1 MKLLTNKTFVQKI
14 ILVLVAIILF
24 NFAVPIQSNAAVW
37 DLGTDLL
44 KELVHLI
51 TSLGDVIMGALNK
64 MMLGTEKMLDSAMLP
79 QDDPNFRA
87 AGSDLNGNT
96 SLSGDVIKRINT
108 SNSTSQY
115 YYPLD
120 GLLWND
126 WKVPNML
133 YSPENIFANRIAMLD
148 VNFVQPHTYNA
159 VEYHDEAGSSATQN
173 SQERAQSGADKLN
186 ETVASW
192 YKSFRNIAIVGLL
205 TVLVYLGIRIL
216 IASTVQ
222 DKAKYK
228 ENLQDWL
235 VALCLVFAIHFIMSG
250 IMMLTDKVTDLFDTS
265 VNNNIVVHVK
275 GDDVNVLTPE
285 GAPTDTLK
293 FRTNLTGYMRFMAQS
308 DDLSNTASYSIIYLA
323 LVIYTVMFTVIYL
336 KRFLY
341 MAFFTMIAP
350 LVALTYPIDKAN
362 DGKAQAFNLW
372 FKEYTMN
379 AIIQP
384 VHLILYTALVGTA
397 IDLASSNPIYALVAI
412 GFLIPAEKF
421 VKKMFGLDRSETA
434 AGWGA
439 VAGGALAMKGV
450 GKVAG
455 SFKGN
460 KGKGSKNDEDSESDS
475 TIGRGSSPR
484 YSSSPL
490 TSIFGAGAPREIS
503 AQTTANEQSA
513 GNTTRNSE
521 NPNEIGPTTD
531 NGNPN
536 PNPAG
541 ATGDPGQAGPTSQGN
556 SDQGGPA
563 TQTIPET
570 DAQRTARE
578 RAERQRVM
586 DDRDEWT
593 RIANDPNT
601 SDLDRDEALDHV
613 RMLDQQQAESDRRA
627 RQRGF
632 QDTGFESGS
641 ETANRSFPTY
651 RRDGT
656 LRPATFRGT
665 RFGAGVSA
673 VASQQARKIKNAVE
687 PRNVG
692 KKLYRG
698 GKKAAKMAVKAGGMA
713 LAGAAIGTVAAA
725 AALTTGDMSK
735 GASILGAGAALT
747 YGAGGWIGDKVNDR
761 IESKSGEIT
770 DTFKNAYYSSD
781 EQKAKKQEKF
791 DRDWKK
797 NEENYKF
804 LQNKIGMSSKEAKQF
819 MQSEETQK
827 FLDADITDINTIY
840 NARQLAKDKG
850 YSIDHAIA
858 RAELS
863 ETLSKDFKK
872 NYSEQESFRKRMMSQ
887 NSNVSPDQANNLID
901 DMKALKKDRRK

>member
-1 MKLLTNKTFVQKI
+1 MKLLTNKTLVQKI

-24 NFAVPIQSNAAVW
+24 NFAVPIQSYAAPW

-79 QDDPNFRA
+79 QDDANFRA
-87 AGSDLNGNT
+87 AGSDLNGYT
-96 SLSGDVIKRINT
+96 SQSGDVIKRINT
-108 SNSTSQY
+108 SNSTSEY

-159 VEYHDEAGSSATQN
+159 VEYRDEAGLSATEN
-173 SQERAQSGADKLN
+173 SEERAQSGADKLN

-285 GAPTDTLK
+285 GASTDTLK

-323 LVIYTVMFTVIYL
+323 LVIYTVMFTIIYL

-397 IDLASSNPIYALVAI
+397 IDLASSSPIYALVAI

-455 SFKGN
+455 SFKSN

-484 YSSSPL
+484 YSSNPL
-490 TSIFGAGAPREIS
+490 TSIFGEGSPRELS
-503 AQTTANEQSA
+503 AQTTANQQSA
-513 GNTTRNSE
+513 GNTTRNNE
-521 NPNEIGPTTD
+521 NPNQT
-531 NGNPN
+531 
-536 PNPAG
+536 
-541 ATGDPGQAGPTSQGN
+541 GPTSQEN
-556 SDQGGPA
+556 SDQGGPNA
-563 TQTIPET
+563 QTIPET
-570 DAQRTARE
+570 EAQRTARE
-578 RAERQRVM
+578 RAERQRLM

-593 RIANDPNT
+593 RIANDPHT
-601 SDLDRDEALDHV
+601 SDF
-613 RMLDQQQAESDRRA
+613 DQQQAESDQRA
-627 RQRGF
+627 RDRGF
-632 QDTGFESGS
+632 QDTGFGSGS
-641 ETANRSFPTY
+641 TRANRSFPTY
-651 RRDGT
+651 KRDGT

-665 RFGAGVSA
+665 RLGAGVSA
-673 VASQQARKIKNAVE
+673 VASQQGRKIKNAVE

-698 GKKAAKMAVKAGGMA
+698 GKKAAKMAAKAGGMA

-725 AALTTGDMSK
+725 AALTTGDLSK

-747 YGAGGWIGDKVNDR
+747 YGAGGWIGDKVTDR
-761 IESKSGEIT
+761 VESKSGEIT

-781 EQKAKKQEKF
+781 ELKSKKQEKF

-872 NYSEQESFRKRMMSQ
+872 NYSEQESFRERMMNQ
-887 NSNVSPDQANNLID
+887 NSNVSADQANNLID